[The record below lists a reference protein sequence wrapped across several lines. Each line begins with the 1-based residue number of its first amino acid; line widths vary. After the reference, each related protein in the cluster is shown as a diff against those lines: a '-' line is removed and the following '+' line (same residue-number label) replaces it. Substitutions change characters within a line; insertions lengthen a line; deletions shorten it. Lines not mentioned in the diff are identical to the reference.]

1 MAATKEVKL
10 KTADDITPE
19 IREILQDRWG
29 DQDDETYIALER
41 DYRTLA
47 RDNMDVLDSVAMH
60 IRDQV
65 KWRKLRE
72 EAIRCGDTKMITALN
87 QSIKQA
93 EDMIKAAREAK
104 VVVRAKV
111 DDMAARCEKKG
122 LMKDGVLTLEGVID
136 YIKTD
141 HGVFHMSRDACDMM
155 MLSCINAARFN
166 SGTSEL
172 VELPEEYEIQDKLG
186 EFMEAP
192 TPFEKGTMAEL
203 GYAPKPRGVKQ

>member
-1 MAATKEVKL
+1 MVAPKEIKL
-10 KTADDITPE
+10 KSAKDITPE
-19 IREILQDRWG
+19 VRDILQDRWG

-41 DYRTLA
+41 DYRTIA

-72 EAIRCGDTKMITALN
+72 TAIRNGDTKMITALN

-104 VVVRAKV
+104 VVVRVKV
-111 DDMAARCEKKG
+111 DDMVARLEKKG
-122 LMKDGVLTLEGVID
+122 LMKNGTLLLDNVIH

-141 HGVFHMSRDACDMM
+141 HDVYHMSRDACDMM

-166 SGTSEL
+166 NGTSEL
-172 VELPEEYEIQDKLG
+172 TELPEEYEIQDRLG
-186 EFMEAP
+186 EFVE
-192 TPFEKGTMAEL
+192 TPSTAEKDTMAEL
-203 GYAPKPRGVKQ
+203 GYTPKPRGGKK